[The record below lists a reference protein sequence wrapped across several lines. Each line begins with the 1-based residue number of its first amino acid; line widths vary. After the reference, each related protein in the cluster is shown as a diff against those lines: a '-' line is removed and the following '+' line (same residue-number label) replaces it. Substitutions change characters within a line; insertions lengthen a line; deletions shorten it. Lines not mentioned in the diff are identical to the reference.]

1 MRRIGT
7 IPATIIV
14 ATWVFIIGFTFGYL
28 GRLDSGT
35 APATDSAALAG
46 LLSGAAA
53 VAIAGAMLIA
63 FRLVRTAARAAR
75 SRDAKHA
82 G

>member
-14 ATWVFIIGFTFGYL
+14 AAWVFIIGFSFGYL
-28 GRLDSGT
+28 GE
-35 APATDSAALAG
+35 TDWGALPSSDASTTAG

-53 VAIAGAMLIA
+53 LAIAAAGYLAV
-63 FRLVRTAARAAR
+63 RLVRQASSARR
-75 SRDAKHA
+75 SHDAKHA